1 VRTVLSENNVKTSEI
16 KIHKAICVHILK
28 ACILQNEIIFL
39 NEKKIIMFPI
49 IYSLQIKV
57 YCHEKLLNKII
68 LNKNTL
74 LKCCKCNFQHISRVK
89 KPTTI
94 VQIFSKE

>member
-1 VRTVLSENNVKTSEI
+1 MRTVLSENNVKTSEI

-28 ACILQNEIIFL
+28 ACILQNKIIFL
-39 NEKKIIMFPI
+39 NEKKIIVF
-49 IYSLQIKV
+49 SN
-57 YCHEKLLNKII
+57 CHEKLLNKTI

-74 LKCCKCNFQHISRVK
+74 SKCCKCNFYHILPVK

-94 VQIFSKE
+94 VQIFSKV

>member
-39 NEKKIIMFPI
+39 NEKKNHNVSNYLFFA
-49 IYSLQIKV
+49 
-57 YCHEKLLNKII
+57 NKSI
-68 LNKNTL
+68 L
-74 LKCCKCNFQHISRVK
+74 SRKTVE
-89 KPTTI
+89 
-94 VQIFSKE
+94 QDNSK